1 MTVQVDGLLFISD
14 RKLFCVYQ
22 GCLVMNI
29 VFVIN
34 GNAIPHARISIRLT
48 SREVHSF
55 LALGKES

>member
-1 MTVQVDGLLFISD
+1 
-14 RKLFCVYQ
+14 
-22 GCLVMNI
+22 MNI

-34 GNAIPHARISIRLT
+34 GNAIPHARISMRLT